1 MFIISIIFLLLI
13 TPITHIKLKLLRSYY
28 LFLFLGLISI
38 QGFSQN
44 VKTVNEKTRILFI
57 FDASQSMNGKWE
69 RLTKLNV
76 ARDFLIAMIDS
87 LELENNVE
95 MALRVY
101 GHQSSFPPQDC
112 EDTKLEVPFSPK
124 NAGEIRQ
131 TLRCLNAN
139 GTTPIAY
146 ALSKAETDFPK
157 SKELARN
164 VIILITDGVEA
175 CDGDPC
181 EVSKQLQKKGIFI
194 EPFIIG
200 IGLDKRFKK
209 SFECV
214 GEFLEVDKEQ
224 KFGGTLNY
232 VISQILD
239 KTSLQ
244 VNLLD
249 ENDQPTE
256 TNVAMSFYN
265 HVTGDL
271 RYQYVHTINSMGL
284 PDTLF
289 IDPLIPYDITVHTL
303 PQLDAENVN
312 ITHGKHSIVGF
323 KAAQG
328 QLKITTLRPNL
339 LRNLSCVVKKDG
351 QTINVQAI
359 NFLQKYLV
367 GNYNLELLTLPRIKI
382 NEVKIRASETTMIQV
397 PPPGLVTIF
406 KPTYGPCDIFVKN
419 EAEMEWVCSIAS
431 QELRK
436 TLTLQPGNYHVVFR
450 SKTVHLS
457 HYTKKRSVIIKS
469 GSSITVRL

>member
-1 MFIISIIFLLLI
+1 LKRISG
-13 TPITHIKLKLLRSYY
+13 YY
-28 LFLFLGLISI
+28 LVLILFFSSV
-38 QGFSQN
+38 QAFSQKVET
-44 VKTVNEKTRILFI
+44 VKEKTRILFI

-101 GHQSSFPPQDC
+101 GHQSAFPPQDC

-124 NAGEIRQ
+124 NAGVIRQ
-131 TLRCLNAN
+131 TLRYLNAK

-157 SKELARN
+157 SSELSRN

-181 EVSKQLQKKGIFI
+181 EVSRNLQKKGIFI

-239 KTSLQ
+239 KTSMQ

-249 ENDQPTE
+249 ENDSPTE

-265 HVTGDL
+265 HTTGDL
-271 RYQYVHTINSMGL
+271 RYQYMHTINAMGL

-289 IDPLIPYDITVHTL
+289 IDPLIQYDITVHTIPEL
-303 PQLDAENVN
+303 HAKNVRIN
-312 ITHGKHSIVGF
+312 HGKHSIVGF
-323 KAAQG
+323 KAVQG
-328 QLKITTLRPNL
+328 QLKITSMRPNL
-339 LRNLSCVVKKDG
+339 LRNLNCVVKKEG
-351 QTINVQAI
+351 QTINVQGI

-367 GNYNLELLTLPRIKI
+367 GKYDLELLTLPRIKI
-382 NEVKIRASETTMIQV
+382 DNVKINASQTTMIEVQA
-397 PPPGLVTIF
+397 PGLVTIF
-406 KPTYGPCDIFVKN
+406 KPTYGPCDVFVKN
-419 EAEMEWVCSIAS
+419 KDRMDWVCAISS
-431 QELRK
+431 QDMRK
-436 TLTLQPGNYHVVFR
+436 TLSLQPGDYHVVFR
-450 SKTVHLS
+450 SKTVRLS
-457 HYTKKRSVIIKS
+457 HYTKKRSFKIKS